1 MKKVLLSTD
10 FSENA
15 QHAID
20 YALVLFGKEEVSY
33 YLMNAYCLMHNI
45 PETLI
50 SLEDILQE
58 QSEKGLKNNLGQIL
72 DRYHEIK
79 IDTIS
84 AYGDPSV
91 TIKKTVK
98 DRAIDLVV
106 LGSRGSKSLTGAVF
120 GSTTSDLVNRIAQP
134 MLIVP
139 PHSNKD
145 VPSKIVLATDL
156 VQIDDLKTLE
166 LMLMLARK
174 HGTEIVIMNVTGNA
188 QHYEIHKALQ
198 RLEFNNH
205 FDGINYRFEVVYNKD
220 VLSGIGEFV
229 SQEKADLLVLSPKHY
244 PIFKGMF
251 HLSVT
256 KRMINR
262 SEIPILVI

>member
-20 YALVLFGKEEVSY
+20 YALLLFGKEEVSY
-33 YLMNAYCLMHNI
+33 YLMNSYCLMHNI

-50 SLEDILQE
+50 SLEDILHE

-72 DRYHEIK
+72 DRHHEIK

-98 DRAIDLVV
+98 VRSIVLVV
-106 LGSRGSKSLTGAVF
+106 LGSRGSKALAGAVY
-120 GSTTSDLVNRIAQP
+120 GSTTSELVNRIAQP

-139 PHSNKD
+139 LYSNTEIPKQ
-145 VPSKIVLATDL
+145 IVFATDL
-156 VQIDDLKTLE
+156 VQVEDLTALE
-166 LMLMLARK
+166 PMLML
-174 HGTEIVIMNVTGNA
+174 EM
-188 QHYEIHKALQ
+188 
-198 RLEFNNH
+198 
-205 FDGINYRFEVVYNKD
+205 
-220 VLSGIGEFV
+220 
-229 SQEKADLLVLSPKHY
+229 
-244 PIFKGMF
+244 
-251 HLSVT
+251 
-256 KRMINR
+256 
-262 SEIPILVI
+262 

>member
-1 MKKVLLSTD
+1 
-10 FSENA
+10 
-15 QHAID
+15 
-20 YALVLFGKEEVSY
+20 
-33 YLMNAYCLMHNI
+33 MHNI

-50 SLEDILQE
+50 SLEDILHE

-106 LGSRGSKSLTGAVF
+106 LGSRGSKSLAGAVF

-139 PHSNKD
+139 LHSDTEEPK
-145 VPSKIVLATDL
+145 KIVFATDL
-156 VQIDDLKTLE
+156 VQVEDLKSLE
-166 LMLMLARK
+166 PMLLLARK
-174 HGTEIVIMNVTGNA
+174 HRAEVVIMNVTGNA
-188 QHYEIHKALQ
+188 QHYEIHQALQ
-198 RLEFNNH
+198 RLDFNSH
-205 FDGINYRFEVVYNKD
+205 FDGINYRFEVVYNED
-220 VLSGIGEFV
+220 VLNGIGEFIN
-229 SQEKADLLVLSPKHY
+229 QEKADLLVLSPKQY
-244 PIFKGMF
+244 PAFKGMF

-256 KRMINR
+256 RKMISR
-262 SEIPILVI
+262 TEIPLLII